1 MEYGE
6 SFAGAY
12 SNSEEINM
20 PVFNSKDD
28 YKELIKQIA
37 TTPDKFKSTQSERFK
52 NCKHS
57 WRRFPMWCHYR
68 DSVSRSYC
76 LYCPTVGI
84 FNRFGDVQHHP
95 INIEAYKI
103 LLSKTSWD

>member
-6 SFAGAY
+6 SFAGSY

-20 PVFNSKDD
+20 PIVKSGDD
-28 YKELIKQIA
+28 YKELIKQLA
-37 TTPDKFKSTQSERFK
+37 LNPEKFKSIYGDKFK

-84 FNRFGDVQHHP
+84 FNRYGDVQHYV

-103 LLSKTSWD
+103 LVSKTNWN